1 MITRPSQWNS
11 LFNNPFLENCNINFY
26 DDDDVFILDKTY
38 IQKFSWKG
46 ESSFV
51 CNRLP
56 IDEATL
62 IIRGWN
68 KLPSTTQEYL
78 KTKGNYVS
86 IGYVIGGYESGWK
99 IMYITDFNYD
109 TTNLLMTIKFK
120 GKLQTMSD
128 EASVSMSAP
137 IPYATD
143 ICRQLDTYFNYE
155 GTKDYLATFMP
166 NQITKAQAFQQL
178 ALTMCGGLRNKAES
192 TNVEIIS
199 YPNATLPFHKRNIY
213 NRIKFYSSEISS
225 DVEVLGSYVITG
237 AGVGR
242 TYLGE
247 VQTKTSGLANF
258 TFQGNFV
265 NFTSTQT
272 SPASPQYSSIIY
284 IYNNKLMFGSTSRA
298 TTRDVNADMLRL
310 ETSQQ
315 QNYTTISS
323 YCLYNLDTQKVEVQ
337 KYASN
342 YFSNNIVAEFECRI
356 DPCLE
361 PLDCIRT
368 NNKYYLIES
377 VSFDFNGGFRGKI
390 KAREQ
395 VRTMPA
401 LIKNLE
407 MSNGG
412 QTFSFDVYNP
422 NGFMA
427 RLAIKHLDGQSA
439 TITGEGGMLYIPI
452 ISPYGT
458 LHIDQTN
465 ADSLSLDF
473 IAYYQSSLQYEVY
486 AILSD
491 FVLGGGLPDS
501 INETI
506 LKPNS

>member
-1 MITRPSQWNS
+1 
-11 LFNNPFLENCNINFY
+11 
-26 DDDDVFILDKTY
+26 
-38 IQKFSWKG
+38 
-46 ESSFV
+46 
-51 CNRLP
+51 
-56 IDEATL
+56 
-62 IIRGWN
+62 
-68 KLPSTTQEYL
+68 
-78 KTKGNYVS
+78 
-86 IGYVIGGYESGWK
+86 
-99 IMYITDFNYD
+99 
-109 TTNLLMTIKFK
+109 
-120 GKLQTMSD
+120 
-128 EASVSMSAP
+128 
-137 IPYATD
+137 
-143 ICRQLDTYFNYE
+143 
-155 GTKDYLATFMP
+155 
-166 NQITKAQAFQQL
+166 
-178 ALTMCGGLRNKAES
+178 
-192 TNVEIIS
+192 
-199 YPNATLPFHKRNIY
+199 
-213 NRIKFYSSEISS
+213 
-225 DVEVLGSYVITG
+225 
-237 AGVGR
+237 
-242 TYLGE
+242 
-247 VQTKTSGLANF
+247 
-258 TFQGNFV
+258 
-265 NFTSTQT
+265 
-272 SPASPQYSSIIY
+272 
-284 IYNNKLMFGSTSRA
+284 MFGSTSRA